1 MALDKF
7 VDMELD
13 DEDKLDLGICCGPSP
28 DYAEPKKLVPQY
40 PYGLRISLTQSE
52 IEKLELDAD
61 DCEAGAYVHLKA
73 FARVTN
79 VSSDSMRD
87 SRTGEVR
94 NVSRVE
100 LQIEKIAVADDDE
113 DDE

>member
-13 DEDKLDLGICCGPSP
+13 DEDKIDFSICCGPSP

-40 PYGLRISLTQSE
+40 PWGLRICLTQSE
-52 IEKLELDAD
+52 IEKLDLDQD
-61 DCEAGAYVHLKA
+61 DVEAGAYVHLKA
-73 FARVTN
+73 FARVTS

-87 SRTGEVR
+87 GRTGEVR

-100 LQIEKIAVADDDE
+100 LQIEKIAVEDE